1 MFLTPTLRNSAAR
14 HVYFHNGVYRDMKQV
29 MDFYSLRNTNPE
41 KIYPRDASGKVM
53 VFNDVPK
60 EYQANIDYADAPF
73 DVKPTDK
80 PAMTHQDIEDIIAF
94 IGTLNDGYHPN

>member
-1 MFLTPTLRNSAAR
+1 
-14 HVYFHNGVYRDMKQV
+14 
-29 MDFYSLRNTNPE
+29 
-41 KIYPRDASGKVM
+41 M

-80 PAMTHQDIEDIIAF
+80 PAMTDQDIKDIIAF
-94 IGTLNDGYHPN
+94 IGTLNDGYHPD